1 MVIQMPPADLVER
14 KSNRGPQLTRWRGS
28 GIADACDVNG
38 FRPREKLQTKTAGNL
53 PRKLPEIAAYATG
66 LFRNNAAR
74 DELARIV
81 RWLRPAPI
89 PAKELTMRNRILAIA
104 AIAGAI
110 SVPVAAQAQS
120 DTVGIVRGGSV
131 IINDDQGIAVDQ
143 RPAFREYIVR
153 ERVPNYTIPDRV
165 IVGGVLPETGVTY
178 YDVPQ
183 TYGVTPY
190 RYTVVNGRTVLVE
203 PRTRRIVQ
211 VVE

>member
-1 MVIQMPPADLVER
+1 MPHAMNWLALCAGSPA
-14 KSNRGPQLTRWRGS
+14 LT
-28 GIADACDVNG
+28 
-38 FRPREKLQTKTAGNL
+38 L
-53 PRKLPEIAAYATG
+53 
-66 LFRNNAAR
+66 
-74 DELARIV
+74 
-81 RWLRPAPI
+81 
-89 PAKELTMRNRILAIA
+89 AKESTMRNRILAIA
-104 AIAGAI
+104 AIAGALSAPI
-110 SVPVAAQAQS
+110 AAQAQS
-120 DTVGIVRGGSV
+120 DTVGIVRGGTV
-131 IINDDQGIAVDQ
+131 IINDDEGIAVDQ

>member
-1 MVIQMPPADLVER
+1 MKPH
-14 KSNRGPQLTRWRGS
+14 
-28 GIADACDVNG
+28 
-38 FRPREKLQTKTAGNL
+38 
-53 PRKLPEIAAYATG
+53 G
-66 LFRNNAAR
+66 LGNNAAR
-74 DELARIV
+74 DELGGIACRREPACIIAR
-81 RWLRPAPI
+81 
-89 PAKELTMRNRILAIA
+89 ELIMRNKILAIA

-110 SVPVAAQAQS
+110 GAPIAAQAQ
-120 DTVGIVRGGSV
+120 TEITTGAVRGGSV
-131 IINDDQGIAVDQ
+131 IVNDDIDAIAVDQ

-165 IVGGVLPETGVTY
+165 IVGGVLPETGFTY

-183 TYGVTPY
+183 TFGVTPY